1 MSTKIKTAD
10 LVNELLNKSLI
21 VNVKFK
27 TEENEIESKIYELE
41 KQLAS
46 LKEKHTQENIASR
59 MLKDAAKMLTNKKRI
74 YVTEEQISS
83 INEMLENPLNYVK
96 KNDYK

>member
-1 MSTKIKTAD
+1 
-10 LVNELLNKSLI
+10 
-21 VNVKFK
+21 
-27 TEENEIESKIYELE
+27 
-41 KQLAS
+41 
-46 LKEKHTQENIASR
+46 

>member
-46 LKEKHTQENIASR
+46 LK
-59 MLKDAAKMLTNKKRI
+59 
-74 YVTEEQISS
+74 
-83 INEMLENPLNYVK
+83 
-96 KNDYK
+96 